1 MMYYLVIN
9 NANGDY
15 QMTYSIKQLNKAA
28 AAHNLE
34 LVKGSG
40 YFYWV
45 HPTQFPNS
53 VYVNSFNECTKE
65 MWLEELAAAVDVAA
79 LFQKRV

>member
-1 MMYYLVIN
+1 
-9 NANGDY
+9 
-15 QMTYSIKQLNKAA
+15 MTYSIKQLNKAA
-28 AAHNLE
+28 AAHDLE

-45 HPTQFPNS
+45 HPTQFPPS

-65 MWLEELAAAVDVAA
+65 MWLEELAAAADSYVDPSVLE
-79 LFQKRV
+79 LFLPRLARRA

>member
-1 MMYYLVIN
+1 
-9 NANGDY
+9 
-15 QMTYSIKQLNKAA
+15 MTYSIKQLNKAA
-28 AAHNLE
+28 AAHDLE

-45 HPTQFPNS
+45 HPTQFPPS

-65 MWLEELAAAVDVAA
+65 ILKDRVKSGDLPEIRAVFWLIQHGITVTKAREL
-79 LFQKRV
+79 LS